1 MLFRRCLGFNVSVGT
16 NVGKTVKLSPNS
28 ESTGEKLLKWFA
40 TLLRHS
46 RYPHFPSV
54 LQSVSGSVSLIMLCI
69 VKPRRVGGGGG
80 EDSLWVRFIYF

>member
-16 NVGKTVKLSPNS
+16 KVGKTVKLSPNS
-28 ESTGEKLLKWFA
+28 ESKVEKLLKCFA
-40 TLLRHS
+40 ALLRHS

-54 LQSVSGSVSLIMLCI
+54 LQSVSGSVSLTLLYI
-69 VKPRRVGGGGG
+69 VKPRRGG